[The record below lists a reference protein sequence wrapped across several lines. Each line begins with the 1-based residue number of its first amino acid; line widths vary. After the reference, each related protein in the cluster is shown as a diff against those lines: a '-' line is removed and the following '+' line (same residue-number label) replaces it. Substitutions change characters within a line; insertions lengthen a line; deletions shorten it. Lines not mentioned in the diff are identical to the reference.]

1 MRKRKRLLIVLASI
15 VLMVVLTGCGTS
27 PITADSTGFWDQYV
41 VWNFSRAITSLSNI
55 FFGSYG
61 LGIIV
66 FTIIIRIILLPLMHH
81 QTKSTRKMSEMQ
93 PQLKALQQKYA
104 SKDTETQNKLKE
116 ETQKL
121 YSATGVNPVMGC
133 LPMLVQM
140 PVLMAMYQAISRT
153 DVLKTGQ
160 FLWMD
165 LGSRDPYFI
174 LPILA
179 AILTFAT
186 TKLSTMSQAES
197 NPTTSAMLY
206 MMPAL
211 ILFMGISLPSALSLY
226 WVVGNAFSVGQ
237 TLLLNNP
244 FKIKR
249 EREDKIKAERDYQKA
264 LEKAKNPKKKRNKKR

>member
-1 MRKRKRLLIVLASI
+1 MRKRKRLLIVLASL

-27 PITADSTGFWDQYV
+27 PITSNSTGFWDHYI
-41 VWNFSRAITSLSNI
+41 VWNFSRAITGLSDI

-66 FTIIIRIILLPLMHH
+66 FTLIIRIILLPLMHH
-81 QTKSTRKMSEMQ
+81 QTKSTRKMSDMQ
-93 PQLKALQQKYA
+93 PQIKALQQKYA

-121 YSATGVNPVMGC
+121 YAEAGVNPVMGC

-140 PVLMAMYQAISRT
+140 PVLMALYQAISRT
-153 DVLKTGQ
+153 DVLKSGH

-179 AILTFAT
+179 AVLTFAT

-206 MMPAL
+206 AMPAM

-237 TLLLNNP
+237 TMLLNNP
-244 FKIKR
+244 FKIRR
-249 EREDKIKAERDYQKA
+249 ERAEKLKAERDHQRA
-264 LEKAKNPKKKRNKKR
+264 LEKAKTPKKKRNKKR

>member
-121 YSATGVNPVMGC
+121 YSAAGVNTVMGC

>member
-1 MRKRKRLLIVLASI
+1 
-15 VLMVVLTGCGTS
+15 
-27 PITADSTGFWDQYV
+27 
-41 VWNFSRAITSLSNI
+41 
-55 FFGSYG
+55 
-61 LGIIV
+61 
-66 FTIIIRIILLPLMHH
+66 
-81 QTKSTRKMSEMQ
+81 
-93 PQLKALQQKYA
+93 
-104 SKDTETQNKLKE
+104 
-116 ETQKL
+116 
-121 YSATGVNPVMGC
+121 MGC

>member
-15 VLMVVLTGCGTS
+15 VLMVVLTGCGTA
-27 PITADSTGFWDQYV
+27 PITSNSTGFWDQYI
-41 VWNFSRAITSLSNI
+41 VWNFSRAITGLSDI

-66 FTIIIRIILLPLMHH
+66 FTIIIRIVLLPLMHH
-81 QTKSTRKMSEMQ
+81 QTKSTRKMSDMQ
-93 PQLKALQQKYA
+93 PQIKALQQKYA

-121 YSATGVNPVMGC
+121 YSEAGVNPVMGC

-140 PVLMAMYQAISRT
+140 PVLMALYQAISRT
-153 DVLKTGQ
+153 DVLKSGH

-179 AILTFAT
+179 ALLTFAT
-186 TKLSTMSQAES
+186 TKLSTMSQTES
-197 NPTTSAMLY
+197 NPATGAMLY
-206 MMPAL
+206 AMPAM

-237 TLLLNNP
+237 TMMLNNP
-244 FKIKR
+244 FKIRR
-249 EREDKIKAERDYQKA
+249 ERAEKEKAEKDYQRA